1 MPCQP
6 VGMVFRSLADIERA
20 IRSCWSEQTC
30 DPLALDE
37 WCSDNPGRGQCA
49 ATALVVQDLLGGELL
64 LAEVLN
70 ADGSRQGLHYW
81 NRLATGVEVDLTR
94 DQFSATEIVQAPD
107 VVPRPPDTT
116 SGRLA
121 PQYQML
127 ATAVR
132 ASVQSSS
139 ART

>member
-1 MPCQP
+1 MLCQP

-37 WCSDNPGRGQCA
+37 WSSDNPGRGQCA

-81 NRLATGVEVDLTR
+81 NRLASGVEVDLTR
-94 DQFSATEIVQAPD
+94 DQFSATEIVQEPD

-116 SGRLA
+116 SGVWRPSTRCSRLRFA
-121 PQYQML
+121 PGFS
-127 ATAVR
+127 R
-132 ASVQSSS
+132 
-139 ART
+139 R